1 MSDIIPKIP
10 DIRTQ
15 IEALEAHL
23 LTLPQVQLECRHY
36 FADGL
41 YGRELHIPA
50 GTVLTGAI
58 HKREH
63 INIII
68 KGKIEVATES
78 GSKIVEGPCVIV
90 SPPGTKRVGIALE
103 DTIWMT
109 VHAAHS
115 TTITDAERELVTNT
129 RAEYEALG
137 NIQMIEEGS
146 L

>member
-1 MSDIIPKIP
+1 MTDIIPKTP
-10 DIRTQ
+10 DIRGQ

-23 LTLPQVQLECRHY
+23 LTLPQVALECRHY
-36 FADGL
+36 FASGL

-68 KGKIEVATES
+68 KGKIEVATEN
-78 GSKIVEGPCVIV
+78 GAKIIEGPCVIV

-109 VHAAHS
+109 VHAAS
-115 TTITDAERELVTNT
+115 AVTVDDAERELVTNS
-129 RAEYEALG
+129 RAEYELG
-137 NIQMIEEGS
+137 CMPLIGGS